1 MKKAK
6 SHPSYGLVSFHR
18 VSCGGNKEKLFGS
31 SILHHFTMVRLT
43 IHEAELTHD
52 LCYDSIFPRKQI
64 VEVDLSAAQFAELLT
79 TMNQGSGVP
88 CTIRWRE
95 GVGEVEPPPDNEIEI
110 DRVHE
115 SFKANMAE
123 RVEWLSER
131 REELAGILEKKAI
144 GKQDR
149 LKISRIIEGVIA
161 EFRSSAPFAVDQF
174 SEATEKIVTAA
185 KAEVDSFVTQV
196 IQVTGLEQLRAMK
209 GGEVI
214 DTKALPSA
222 KKEDEDD
229 GSGFG

>member
-1 MKKAK
+1 MDRKAK
-6 SHPSYGLVSFHR
+6 KHPSYGLVSFHR
-18 VSCGGNKEKLFGS
+18 VSCGGGKEKLFGS
-31 SILHHFTMVRLT
+31 SILHHFTTVRLT
-43 IHEAELTHD
+43 LHEAELTHD
-52 LCYDSIFPRKQI
+52 LCYDSIFPSKQI
-64 VEVDLSAAQFAELLT
+64 VEVEMSAAQFAELLT
-79 TMNQGSGVP
+79 TMNQGSGVS

-95 GVGEVEPPPDNEIEI
+95 GVGQVESPPDDEIEI

-123 RVEWLSER
+123 RVEWLLER
-131 REELAGILEKKAI
+131 RKELGEILKKKAI

-149 LKISRIIEGVIA
+149 VEIEQIIEGVIA

-196 IQVTGLEQLRAMK
+196 IQTTGLEQLRAMK

-214 DTKALPSA
+214 DTKALPYGA
-222 KKEDEDD
+222 EGDD
-229 GSGFG
+229 QE